1 MLDYVKIKDDPSE
14 KEMRWF
20 FQQLIIGVDHCHQME
35 VVRPEI
41 KLEDALLDSG
51 RRPLL
56 KISPFRYNVV
66 SSVVTVTLS
75 FFGRSLLCSTM
86 KTI

>member
-1 MLDYVKIKDDPSE
+1 MLDYVKMKNESSE

-35 VVRPEI
+35 VTRPEI
-41 KLEDALLDSG
+41 KLENAWLDG
-51 RRPLL
+51 GQPPLL
-56 KISPFRYNVV
+56 KICPFRYNVM